1 MFKKSGEIIGNAFVW
16 LLFIAICLIFLGL
29 LLRVLRFIWLGY

>member
-1 MFKKSGEIIGNAFVW
+1 MKKTGEIIGNIIVW